1 MAASS
6 AVTDEDRLRRIEQIT
21 DTTLS
26 HLGLEDL
33 LTELLDR
40 VRALLEADT
49 AAVLLLDPSS
59 THLVATAA
67 RGIEEEVRQG
77 VRIPLGKGFAG
88 RVAAER
94 RAVVLDE
101 VDHSTVLNPI
111 LYEKDIRSLLGVPLI
126 AEGEVLGVLHVGT
139 LRPRLFTPD
148 DADLLQTAADRV
160 ALVTRTHM
168 SDVDRAAASALQ
180 RSLMPAQL
188 PRVAGMEFAA
198 RYIPGEAAGL
208 GGDWYD
214 VFSLP
219 SGRIG
224 IVIGDVVGRG
234 LQAAI
239 IMGRLRSALRAFA
252 LEEDDP
258 AEVLE
263 RLDGNVQH
271 FEENV
276 MATVLYAIVEPSLDR
291 LSLSTAG
298 HLPPVIAQPGEQSVL
313 VNLPVDL
320 PVGVS
325 VGAPRRTTVID
336 LTPESLLFLYT
347 DGLVERRGSPL
358 DTGLDILCEAVAVQ
372 DDADMVCATVLHRLV
387 GATAVGDDVA
397 MLVARRLGAPTM
409 VPVNIVVPAVPRALA
424 DIRSTV
430 RRWLS
435 AAGASPDDAA
445 DILVAVGEACSNVVE
460 HAYGPA
466 GGSLTVQM
474 ELTESTVV
482 TVVRDHGRWRSA
494 RGQNRGRGMSL
505 IQRLSDHMDVVAGV
519 GGTTVTFTRRLTED
533 TS

>member
-1 MAASS
+1 MAASR

-26 HLGLEDL
+26 RLGVEDL

-59 THLVATAA
+59 TYLVATAA
-67 RGIEEEVRQG
+67 RGLEEEVRQG

-94 RAVVLDE
+94 RAVILDE

-111 LYEKDIRSLLGVPLI
+111 LYEKDISSLLGVPLV

-139 LRPRLFTPD
+139 LRARLFNRE
-148 DADLLQTAADRV
+148 DAELLQTAADRI
-160 ALVTRTHM
+160 ALVTRTRM
-168 SDVDRAAASALQ
+168 SDLDRAAASALQ
-180 RSLMPAQL
+180 RSLMPGAL
-188 PRVAGMEFAA
+188 PRVTGIEFAA
-198 RYIPGEAAGL
+198 RYIPGEAGGL

-219 SGRIG
+219 SGRLG

-234 LQAAI
+234 LQAAVV
-239 IMGRLRSALRAFA
+239 MGRLRSALRAFA

-263 RLDGNVQH
+263 RLDANVQH

-298 HLPPVIAQPGEQSVL
+298 HLPPIMAGPGEPAAL
-313 VNLPVDL
+313 VNVPVDL

-325 VGAPRRTTVID
+325 VGAPRRTTEIALPPD
-336 LTPESLLFLYT
+336 SLLFLYT
-347 DGLVERRGSPL
+347 DGLVERRGVAL
-358 DTGLDILCEAVAVQ
+358 DTGLDALCESVVV
-372 DDADMVCATVLHRLV
+372 DDADGVCAKVLHRMV
-387 GATAVGDDVA
+387 GDVAVGDDVA
-397 MLVARRLGAPTM
+397 MLVARRSGTPAV
-409 VPVNIVVPAVPRALA
+409 VPLNIVVPALPRALA
-424 DIRSTV
+424 DIRSAV
-430 RRWLS
+430 RRWLT
-435 AAGASPDDAA
+435 AAGASPDDVA
-445 DILVAVGEACSNVVE
+445 DIMVAVGEACSNVVE

-466 GGSLTVQM
+466 GGSLTLQM
-474 ELTESTVV
+474 ELDDGTVV
-482 TVVRDHGRWRSA
+482 AVVRDNGRWRSV
-494 RGQNRGRGMSL
+494 RGQNRGRGTAL
-505 IQRLSDHMDVVAGV
+505 IQRCTDHMDVVAGP
-519 GGTTVTFTRRLTED
+519 GGTTVTFRRHLTGG
-533 TS
+533 TA

>member
-26 HLGLEDL
+26 RLSVEDL

-126 AEGEVLGVLHVGT
+126 AEGDVLGVLHVGT
-139 LRPRLFTPD
+139 LRPRLFTRD
-148 DADLLQTAADRV
+148 DAELLQTAADRV
-160 ALVTRTHM
+160 ALVTRTHL
-168 SDVDRAAASALQ
+168 SDLDRAAASALQ
-180 RSLMPAQL
+180 RSLMPGRL
-188 PRVAGMEFAA
+188 PRVTGMEFAA
-198 RYIPGEAAGL
+198 RYIPGEEGGL

-234 LQAAI
+234 LQAAVV
-239 IMGRLRSALRAFA
+239 MGRLRSALRAFA

-271 FEENV
+271 FEDNV

-298 HLPPVIAQPGEQSVL
+298 HLPPVLAQPGEPAVL
-313 VNLPVDL
+313 VNVPVDL

-325 VGAPRRTTVID
+325 VGPPRRTTHID
-336 LTPESLLFLYT
+336 LPQNGLLFLYT
-347 DGLVERRGSPL
+347 DGLVERRGESL
-358 DTGLDILCEAVAVQ
+358 DVGLDVLCETVAT
-372 DDADMVCATVLHRLV
+372 DDADMVCAAVLHRLV
-387 GATAVGDDVA
+387 GGNAVGDDVA
-397 MLVARRLGAPTM
+397 MLVARRLGTAHV
-409 VPVNIVVPAVPRALA
+409 VPLHIVVPAVPRTLA
-424 DIRSTV
+424 DIRSGV

-435 AAGASPDDAA
+435 AVGASGDDAA

-460 HAYGPA
+460 HAYGPP
-466 GGSLTVQM
+466 GGSLTLQM
-474 ELTESTVV
+474 ELDGATVV
-482 TVVRDHGRWRSA
+482 AVVRDHGRWRSA
-494 RGQNRGRGMSL
+494 RGKNRGRGMSL
-505 IQRLSDHMDVVAGV
+505 IQRCTDDMDVVAGPS
-519 GGTTVTFTRRLTED
+519 GTTVTLTRRLTENA
-533 TS
+533 S